1 VTIRLNEVIPWGRSF
16 EEYRRMFALSDADL
30 AGRILGCGDG
40 PASFNAEATA
50 RGHAVVSCDPIYA
63 CSPAEI
69 ERRVE
74 GAYDRIIAL
83 VRRNLDGFVWDHFHG
98 PDHLGQ
104 CRLAAMRHFLA
115 DFEAGKVA
123 GRYVT
128 ASLPRLPFEDRQFDL
143 ALVSHLLFLYSG
155 QLDFEFHRAAVEE
168 LLRVAR
174 EVRIF
179 PLPTLGRRPSPHVG
193 PICTHVARRGWKA
206 EVCGVPYE
214 FRRGSNEMLRLSRDV
229 RPPRLAPSEQ
239 VGADTVAASG
249 P

>member
-1 VTIRLNEVIPWGRSF
+1 
-16 EEYRRMFALSDADL
+16 MFALADEDL

-50 RGHAVVSCDPIYA
+50 LGHAVVSCDPIYA

-69 ERRVE
+69 EQRVE
-74 GAYDRIIAL
+74 GAYDHIIAL
-83 VRRNLDGFVWDHFHG
+83 VRRNLDGFVWDHFHD
-98 PDHLGQ
+98 PDHLGR
-104 CRLAAMRHFLA
+104 CRLAAMRRFLA
-115 DFEAGKVA
+115 DFEAGKA
-123 GRYVT
+123 EGRYVT
-128 ASLPRLPFEDRQFDL
+128 AALPDLPFEDGRFDL
-143 ALVSHLLFLYSG
+143 ALVSHLLFLYSE

-179 PLPTLGRRPSPHVG
+179 PLLTLGRRPSPHVG

-214 FRRGSNEMLRLSRDV
+214 FRRGSNEMLRIVSVDH
-229 RPPRLAPSEQ
+229 PRRF
-239 VGADTVAASG
+239 AASRE
-249 P
+249 